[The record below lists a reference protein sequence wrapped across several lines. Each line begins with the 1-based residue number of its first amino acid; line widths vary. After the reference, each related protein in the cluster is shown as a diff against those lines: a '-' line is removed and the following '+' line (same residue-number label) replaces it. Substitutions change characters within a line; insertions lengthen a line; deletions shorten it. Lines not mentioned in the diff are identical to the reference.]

1 MDENG
6 KKNIKS
12 NNKKII
18 ILFMLIPII
27 LIVEVLCFTGYRNY
41 VSKRNADNNSKESY
55 NEKKENI
62 KKDKKDTNDTSKNT
76 NDSLNNNSNT
86 NIDNN
91 INDNRKIRGGQP
103 PFEYLT
109 KYDDT
114 DDGDDANFKVSKI
127 DSSKDYI
134 YDANYI
140 PNVRSKTYADYDSTI
155 RNIDNYK
162 APYINLNSS
171 YAKKVNDNIKKVYDQ
186 AAQVFDFSIDHNSC
200 IGIEIF
206 EYKHYLVGDMLA
218 VVLTTKYRTC
228 AVTIPKYYIYVINV
242 KTGRK
247 VNLDE
252 ILEYKNINKDD
263 FNEKVKNGIINSYY
277 SSFDDSKDYDYLV
290 DENLKT
296 YENDT
301 NKKFFIDDNGKINL
315 LISIT
320 IRPGEIEE
328 IFKIITIE

>member
-41 VSKRNADNNSKESY
+41 VSKRNADNNSR
-55 NEKKENI
+55 
-62 KKDKKDTNDTSKNT
+62 NT
-76 NDSLNNNSNT
+76 NDNLNNNSNT

-91 INDNRKIRGGQP
+91 INDNRKIRSGKP

-140 PNVRSKTYADYDSTI
+140 PNVRSKTYVDHNSTI
-155 RNIDNYK
+155 RNIANYK

-228 AVTIPKYYIYVINV
+228 AVTIPKYYIYVING

-252 ILEYKNINKDD
+252 ILEYKNINKDY

-277 SSFDDSKDYDYLV
+277 SSFDDSKYYDYLI

-301 NKKFFIDDNGKINL
+301 NKKFFIYDNGNINL

-320 IRPGEIEE
+320 IHPVEIEE

>member
-62 KKDKKDTNDTSKNT
+62 KKDKKDTNDNSKN
-76 NDSLNNNSNT
+76 NNANLSNSNT
-86 NIDNN
+86 NTNNN
-91 INDNRKIRGGQP
+91 INENRKIRSGQP

-186 AAQVFDFSIDHNSC
+186 AAQVFDFSIDHNGC

-228 AVTIPKYYIYVINV
+228 AVTIPKYYVYVINV

-301 NKKFFIDDNGKINL
+301 NKKFFINDNGKINL

>member
-12 NNKKII
+12 NNKKIV
-18 ILFMLIPII
+18 ILFMLIPVI

-41 VSKRNADNNSKESY
+41 VSKKNTDSNSKESY

-62 KKDKKDTNDTSKNT
+62 KKDKKDTNDDSKN
-76 NDSLNNNSNT
+76 NNANLSNSNT
-86 NIDNN
+86 NTNSN
-91 INDNRKIRGGQP
+91 INENRKIRSGRP

-114 DDGDDANFKVSKI
+114 DDGDDVNFKVSKI

-200 IGIEIF
+200 VGIEIF

-263 FNEKVKNGIINSYY
+263 FNEKVKNEIINSYY
-277 SSFDDSKDYDYLV
+277 SSFDDSKDYDYLI

>member
-18 ILFMLIPII
+18 ILFMFIPII

-41 VSKRNADNNSKESY
+41 VSKRNADNNSNESY

-186 AAQVFDFSIDHNSC
+186 AAQVFDFSIDHNGC

-228 AVTIPKYYIYVINV
+228 AVTIPKYYVYVINV

-301 NKKFFIDDNGKINL
+301 NKKFFINDNGKINL

>member
-62 KKDKKDTNDTSKNT
+62 KK
-76 NDSLNNNSNT
+76 
-86 NIDNN
+86 
-91 INDNRKIRGGQP
+91 
-103 PFEYLT
+103 
-109 KYDDT
+109 
-114 DDGDDANFKVSKI
+114 
-127 DSSKDYI
+127 
-134 YDANYI
+134 
-140 PNVRSKTYADYDSTI
+140 
-155 RNIDNYK
+155 
-162 APYINLNSS
+162 
-171 YAKKVNDNIKKVYDQ
+171 VYDQ

-218 VVLTTKYRTC
+218 VVLTTKYRSC

-242 KTGRK
+242 KKGRK

-252 ILEYKNINKDD
+252 ILEYKNINKDY

-277 SSFDDSKDYDYLV
+277 SSFDDSKYYDYLI

-301 NKKFFIDDNGKINL
+301 NKKFFIYDNGNINL

-320 IRPGEIEE
+320 IHPVKIEE

>member
-12 NNKKII
+12 KNKKII
-18 ILFMLIPII
+18 ILFMLIPVI

-41 VSKRNADNNSKESY
+41 VSKKNTDSNSKESY

-62 KKDKKDTNDTSKNT
+62 KKDKKDTNDNSKN
-76 NDSLNNNSNT
+76 NNANLSNSNT
-86 NIDNN
+86 NTNSN
-91 INDNRKIRGGQP
+91 INENRKIRSGRP

-114 DDGDDANFKVSKI
+114 DDGDDVNFKVSKI

-200 IGIEIF
+200 VGIEIF

-263 FNEKVKNGIINSYY
+263 FNEKVKNEIINSYY
-277 SSFDDSKDYDYLV
+277 SSFDDSKDYEYLI

>member
-12 NNKKII
+12 NNKKIV

-62 KKDKKDTNDTSKNT
+62 KKDKKDTNDNSRNT
-76 NDSLNNNSNT
+76 NDILNNSNT

-162 APYINLNSS
+162 
-171 YAKKVNDNIKKVYDQ
+171 

>member
-41 VSKRNADNNSKESY
+41 VSKRNADNNSNESY

-186 AAQVFDFSIDHNSC
+186 AAQVFDFSIDHNGC

-228 AVTIPKYYIYVINV
+228 AVTIPKYYVYVINV

-301 NKKFFIDDNGKINL
+301 NKKFFINDNGKINL

>member
-12 NNKKII
+12 NNKKIV

-62 KKDKKDTNDTSKNT
+62 KKDKKDTNDNSKN
-76 NDSLNNNSNT
+76 NNANLSNSNT
-86 NIDNN
+86 NTNNN
-91 INDNRKIRGGQP
+91 INENRKIRGGRP

-114 DDGDDANFKVSKI
+114 DDGDDVNFKVSKI

-171 YAKKVNDNIKKVYDQ
+171 YAKKVNDNIKKAYDQ

-200 IGIEIF
+200 VGIEIF

-263 FNEKVKNGIINSYY
+263 FNEKVKNEIINSYY
-277 SSFDDSKDYDYLV
+277 SSFDDSKDYDYLI

>member
-12 NNKKII
+12 KNKKII
-18 ILFMLIPII
+18 ILFMLIPVI

-41 VSKRNADNNSKESY
+41 VSKKNTDSNSKESY

-62 KKDKKDTNDTSKNT
+62 KKDKKDTNDNSKN
-76 NDSLNNNSNT
+76 NNANLSNSNT
-86 NIDNN
+86 NTNSN
-91 INDNRKIRGGQP
+91 INENRKIRSGRP

-114 DDGDDANFKVSKI
+114 DDGDDVNFKVSKI

-200 IGIEIF
+200 VGIEIF

-263 FNEKVKNGIINSYY
+263 FNEKVKNEIINSYY
-277 SSFDDSKDYDYLV
+277 SSFDDSKDYDYLI

-296 YENDT
+296 YKNDT

-320 IRPGEIEE
+320 IRPGEIKE

>member
-12 NNKKII
+12 NNKKIV
-18 ILFMLIPII
+18 ILFMLIPVI

-41 VSKRNADNNSKESY
+41 VSKKNTDSNSKESY

-62 KKDKKDTNDTSKNT
+62 KKDKKDTNDDSKN
-76 NDSLNNNSNT
+76 NNANLSNSNT
-86 NIDNN
+86 NTNSN
-91 INDNRKIRGGQP
+91 INENRKIRSGRP

-114 DDGDDANFKVSKI
+114 DDGDDVNFKVSKI

-200 IGIEIF
+200 VGIEIF

-263 FNEKVKNGIINSYY
+263 FNEKVKNEIINSYY
-277 SSFDDSKDYDYLV
+277 SSFDDSKDYDYLI

-296 YENDT
+296 YKNDT

>member
-12 NNKKII
+12 KNKKII
-18 ILFMLIPII
+18 ILFMLIPVI

-41 VSKRNADNNSKESY
+41 VSKKNTDSNSKESY
-55 NEKKENI
+55 NMKKENI
-62 KKDKKDTNDTSKNT
+62 NKDKKDTNDTSKNT
-76 NDSLNNNSNT
+76 DDSSNNNNT
-86 NIDNN
+86 TNTDNN
-91 INDNRKIRGGQP
+91 INENRKIRSGKP

-134 YDANYI
+134 YDASYI

-200 IGIEIF
+200 VGIEIF

-252 ILEYKNINKDD
+252 ILKYKNINKDD
-263 FNEKVKNGIINSYY
+263 FDEKVKNEIINSYY
-277 SSFDDSKDYDYLV
+277 SSFDEAKDYDYLK

-301 NKKFFIDDNGKINL
+301 NKKFYIDDNGKINL